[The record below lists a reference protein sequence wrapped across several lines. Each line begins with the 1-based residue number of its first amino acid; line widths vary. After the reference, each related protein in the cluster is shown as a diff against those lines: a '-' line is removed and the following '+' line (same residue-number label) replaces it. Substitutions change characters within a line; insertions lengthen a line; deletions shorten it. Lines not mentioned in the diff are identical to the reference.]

1 MKYLFFLAVGLLCSQ
16 TVFADT
22 TDSLFKELNNALEKK
37 SAYESIKLKRIEQ
50 TKNELEKGS
59 ELTAARLYAVCSDLY
74 EEYKTFNYD
83 SAFCY
88 AKKLQE
94 VSLQI
99 NDKQKTEEVKLK
111 LGFILLSSGMFKE
124 TFDVLQSIHPN
135 ELTKQAKVEYYSLF
149 ARYYFDLADFHK
161 DKYYTINYNQ
171 QGNALAD
178 SAMAICNKNSYD
190 YLSLQGLKNLRNGD
204 MEGATQNYEQILK
217 FKNLTP
223 HQYAINASSLSFIYA
238 NSGHEKESIELL
250 VKAAIADVKS
260 ATKETVA
267 ILNLADILYKKGDT
281 QTAYQYIKQALA
293 DATYYGARHREI
305 QIGAILPI
313 IEGQQLSTVE
323 HQRKLLLVYSILAT
337 VLFLAVVAFIFI
349 TIRQLKKLKAADK
362 IIKMANASL
371 QHTNDL
377 LKEANKIKDEYI
389 VYYFN
394 ICSEYIDKLE
404 RFKKSIEQK
413 LLLGKGDDL
422 KSTLSKVDLHK
433 EREGLFLSF
442 DKVFLKL
449 FPNFV
454 SGFNALLKDED
465 KIKLE
470 DGQLMNAEL
479 RIFALIRIGIT
490 DNDRIA
496 KILDYS
502 VNTIYAYKTRI
513 KKKSLVINDDFEAQ
527 IMKIQSV

>member
-1 MKYLFFLAVGLLCSQ
+1 MKHFLATIIGLLCALS
-16 TVFADT
+16 TFAT
-22 TDSLFKELNNALEKK
+22 STDSLFNELNAALVKK
-37 SAYESIKLKRIEQ
+37 KEYEAIKLKRIDELKQSLRKEQ
-50 TKNELEKGS
+50 NP
-59 ELTAARLYAVCSDLY
+59 TAQQLYNGYSSLY

-83 SAFCY
+83 SAFYC
-88 AKKLQE
+88 AKQLEKVAPQL
-94 VSLQI
+94 
-99 NDKQKTEEVKLK
+99 NDKAKIEEVKLK
-111 LGFILLSSGMFKE
+111 IGFILLSSGMFKE
-124 TFDVLQSIHPN
+124 TYDVLQSIIPSSLN
-135 ELTKQAKVEYYSLF
+135 KKERVEFFSLQ

-161 DKYYTINYNQ
+161 DKYFTAAYNQ
-171 QGNALAD
+171 KGNDFAD
-178 SAMAICNKNSYD
+178 SAMALSDPASYD

-204 MEGATQNYEQILK
+204 MKAATKSYEQIMS

-223 HQYAINASSLSFIYA
+223 HQFAINASSLSFIYA
-238 NSGHEKESIELL
+238 YSGHEKESVDLL

-267 ILNLADILYKKGDT
+267 ILNLADILYKKGNT
-281 QTAYQYIKQALA
+281 QTAYDYIKQALE

-323 HQRKLLLVYSILAT
+323 HQRKLLLGYSILAT
-337 VLFLAVVAFIFI
+337 VLFLMVVTFIVIIFK
-349 TIRQLKKLKAADK
+349 QLKKLKVADK
-362 IIKMANASL
+362 IIKLANENL

-394 ICSEYIDKLE
+394 VCSEYIDKLE
-404 RFKKSIEQK
+404 RLKKSIEQK
-413 LLLGKGDDL
+413 LLMGRGDDL
-422 KSTLSKVDLHK
+422 KTTLAKVDLHK

-454 SGFNALLKDED
+454 QGFNSLFKEED
-465 KIKLE
+465 RMKIE
-470 DGQLMNAEL
+470 DGQLMNPEL

-496 KILDYS
+496 KYWI
-502 VNTIYAYKTRI
+502 
-513 KKKSLVINDDFEAQ
+513 
-527 IMKIQSV
+527 IQSIPFTPTKPVSRKNRWSPMMILKNTL

>member
-1 MKYLFFLAVGLLCSQ
+1 MKHILALGFGLLCTLS
-16 TVFADT
+16 TFATT
-22 TDSLFKELNNALEKK
+22 TDSLFNELNAALTKK
-37 SAYESIKLKRIEQ
+37 SEYEAIKLQRINKLKQ
-50 TKNELEKGS
+50 SLGKGES
-59 ELTAARLYAVCSDLY
+59 ASVQQLYDGYSSLY

-83 SAFCY
+83 SAFYY
-88 AKKLQE
+88 AKQLEKVAVQL
-94 VSLQI
+94 
-99 NDKQKTEEVKLK
+99 NDKPKIEVVKLK
-111 LGFILLSSGMFKE
+111 TGFILLSSGMFKE
-124 TFDVLQSIHPN
+124 TYDVLQSIKPSTLN
-135 ELTKQAKVEYYSLF
+135 QKEQVEYYSLL

-161 DKYYTINYNQ
+161 DKYFTAEYNQ
-171 QGNALAD
+171 KGNAFAD
-178 SAMAICNKNSYD
+178 SAMALSTSTSYD
-190 YLSLQGLKNLRNGD
+190 YLSLQGLKSLRNGD
-204 MEGATQNYEQILK
+204 MKGAAKSYEQIMR
-217 FKNLTP
+217 FKDLTP

-238 NSGHEKESIELL
+238 YSGHEKESIDLL

-281 QTAYQYIKQALA
+281 KTAYTYIKQALE

-323 HQRKLLLVYSILAT
+323 YQRKLLLGYSILAT
-337 VLFLAVVAFIFI
+337 VLFLLVVTFIIIIFK
-349 TIRQLKKLKAADK
+349 QLKKLKVADK
-362 IIKMANASL
+362 IIKLANENL

-394 ICSEYIDKLE
+394 VCSEYIDKLE
-404 RFKKSIEQK
+404 RLKKSIEQK
-413 LLLGKGDDL
+413 LLIGRVDDL
-422 KSTLSKVDLHK
+422 KTALAKVDLHK

-454 SGFNALLKDED
+454 QGFNSLFKEED
-465 KIKLE
+465 RVKIE
-470 DGQLMNAEL
+470 DGQLMNPEL

-513 KKKSLVINDDFEAQ
+513 KKKSLVSNDDFEEHL
-527 IMKIQSV
+527 MKIQSV